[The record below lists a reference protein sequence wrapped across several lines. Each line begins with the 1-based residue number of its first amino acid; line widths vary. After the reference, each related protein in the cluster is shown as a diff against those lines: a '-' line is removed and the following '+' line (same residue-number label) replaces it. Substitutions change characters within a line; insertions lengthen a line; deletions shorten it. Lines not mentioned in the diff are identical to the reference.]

1 MQILIPRSYATRI
14 YIAGLALLVIGLPLS
29 KFLMSVAQLTLAIYW
44 IFGEDSGTVRTAS
57 DNAIRLLARN
67 ITNRFRK
74 FFRNPS
80 ALVLA
85 SVFLMHII
93 GLLWTSD
100 FQYGLEDVRKKIP
113 LFVIPLV
120 IATSEKL
127 NRKQFDLIMG
137 LFVAAVIIGTIVSMA
152 VLAGI
157 IPPRQAGNT
166 RELLDIRDI
175 SIFISHI
182 RFSLL
187 IVFSVFITG
196 FYAWHGKGWKRL
208 LFAGMIIWLTIFLVI
223 LESVTGLL
231 ILLLVG
237 VVLSIYHAI
246 TRRQWLH
253 KISYL
258 IAIAVV
264 LFGIYSY
271 VESIVKRHHRV
282 AEQVDL
288 KNLDKHT
295 KGGYIYYHDTIHS
308 STENGYRVWIYV
320 SWEEM
325 EREWNK
331 RSDIKFMD
339 KDLKGNDL
347 RYTLLRFLA
356 SKGVRKDAE
365 TVQALTEQEVHAIER
380 GIANVNEQGKT
391 NLSARIHQIVWEVDQ
406 YRKGGNPSGH
416 SVTQRMEFWKAAAGI
431 ISNNRLTGVGTG
443 DVKMAFEEEY
453 DRMNSPLT
461 KEWRLRSHNQYLAIT
476 VAFGYIGLIWFLF
489 SLVFPMIRERRVT
502 NYFYIAFF
510 MIAVL
515 SMVTE
520 DTLETQAGVTF
531 FAFFNSFFLF
541 SRGKYEGEKLE
552 DEMLGI

>member
-1 MQILIPRSYATRI
+1 MQILIPRPYATRI

-29 KFLMSVAQLTLAIYW
+29 KFLMSVSQLALAVYW
-44 IFGEDSGTVRTAS
+44 VFGEDSGTIRSAK
-57 DNAIRLLARN
+57 DNSFRLLARN
-67 ITNRFRK
+67 IGNRFRK

-85 SVFLMHII
+85 SVFLMHVI

-100 FQYGLEDVRKKIP
+100 YQYGLEDVRKKIP

-127 NRKQFDLIMG
+127 DRKQFDLLMG
-137 LFVAAVIIGTIVSMA
+137 LFVSAVLIGTFVSMA

-157 IPPRQAGNT
+157 IPPRDT
-166 RELLDIRDI
+166 SHTKELIDIRDI

-187 IVFSVFITG
+187 IVLSVFITG
-196 FYAWHGKGWKRL
+196 FYAWHKHGWKKL
-208 LFAGMIIWLTIFLVI
+208 LCIAVMIWLIIFLVL

-231 ILLLVG
+231 ILLLIG
-237 VVLSIYHAI
+237 LVLAIYHAL
-246 TRRQWLH
+246 TQRKWLH
-253 KISYL
+253 KIVYL
-258 IAIAVV
+258 AVIAVA
-264 LFGIYSY
+264 LSGIYSY
-271 VESIVKRHHRV
+271 VNSIVKQHHRV
-282 AEQVDL
+282 AEEIDL
-288 KNLDKHT
+288 RKLDTHT
-295 KGGYIYYHDTIHS
+295 KGGYIYYHDTIHPA
-308 STENGYRVWIYV
+308 TENGYRVWLYV

-331 RSDIKFMD
+331 RSEIKFMD

-347 RYTLLRFLA
+347 RYTLLRFLT
-356 SKGVRKDAE
+356 SKGERKDAE
-365 TVQALTEQEVHAIER
+365 SVKALTVQEVHSVER

-391 NLSARIHQIVWEVDQ
+391 NLSARIHEIVWEVDQ
-406 YRKGGNPSGH
+406 YSKGGNPSGH
-416 SVTQRMEFWKAAAGI
+416 SVSQRMEFWKAAVGI
-431 ISNNRLTGVGTG
+431 ISNNRLIGVGTG
-443 DVKMAFEEEY
+443 DVKKAFEIEY
-453 DRMNSPLT
+453 DKMSSPLSQ
-461 KEWRLRSHNQYLAIT
+461 EWRLRSHNQYLAIT
-476 VAFGYIGLIWFLF
+476 VAFGFIGLAWFLV
-489 SLVFPMIRERRVT
+489 SLVFPMIKERRVA
-502 NYFYIAFF
+502 NYFYIVFF

-531 FAFFNSFFLF
+531 FAFFNAFFLF